1 MSALAPGFADPERA
15 AQRAFRQ
22 LLEAWSQP
30 GRIVAL
36 SGVAAP
42 PPGIGPAAAAILLT
56 LADADTAVWTDAGDA
71 AAAWLRFHAGCP
83 VVADRAIASFVHA
96 ATAPPLAELDGG
108 SAEAPQRAATLI
120 LEVAG
125 LRAGEGWRLRGPGI
139 ESERSLAVDGLAAE
153 FVAELRAN
161 HARYPVGV
169 DVILC
174 AGDRI
179 AALPRS
185 IRVEAG

>member
-1 MSALAPGFADPERA
+1 MTLLPPGFVDPERA
-15 AQRAFRQ
+15 AQYAFRR

-36 SGVAAP
+36 GSVATP
-42 PPGIGPAAAAILLT
+42 PPGVGAAAAAILLT
-56 LADADTAVWTDAGDA
+56 LVDAETLVWTDAGDA
-71 AAAWLRFHAGCP
+71 AASWLRFHAGCLL
-83 VVADRAIASFVHA
+83 VADRAAAAFVHA
-96 ATAPPLAELDGG
+96 ATAPPLADLCGG
-108 SAEAPQRAATLI
+108 SAAAPQRGATLI

-139 ESERSLAVDGLAAE
+139 ESERFLAVDGLAAE
-153 FVAELRAN
+153 FVAELGAN

-169 DVILC
+169 DVIVC

-185 IRVEAG
+185 TRVEAG